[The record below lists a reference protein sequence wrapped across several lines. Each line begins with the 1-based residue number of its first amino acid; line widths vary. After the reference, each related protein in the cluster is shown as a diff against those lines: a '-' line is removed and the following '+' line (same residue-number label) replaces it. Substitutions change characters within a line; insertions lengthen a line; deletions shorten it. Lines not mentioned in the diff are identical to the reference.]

1 MQRFA
6 HAHFVELADMEE
18 SLISDLSVRIRQA
31 PPREALARRV
41 ANALR
46 AEIAA
51 GRLKP
56 GARLANEVALA
67 KALDISRPTL
77 REAIRVLG
85 RDGLLRIRHGIG
97 TFVAEEPRLIWG
109 RLDSMRS
116 MTDLIRSVGGVP
128 GDRDMAVEVVPA
140 PEEVAGGLGIAAGAP
155 VGLVE
160 RVRLIDQRPLA
171 VANEYVALDA
181 IAGGLAKLR
190 RFRGG
195 SLYNFL
201 RARCG
206 VALAHSSLVIAAIT
220 ADRTKARQLQL
231 RQGTPLLLLRET
243 HMDGGG
249 RPVLYTVNYHNSE
262 IVEFT
267 LARAGFVS

>member
-6 HAHFVELADMEE
+6 IATLRESRLEA

-41 ANALR
+41 ASALR
-46 AEIAA
+46 AEIAS

-56 GARLANEVALA
+56 GMRLSNEVALA

-85 RDGLLRIRHGIG
+85 REGLLRIKHGIG
-97 TFVAEEPRLIWG
+97 TFVAEEPRVIWG

-116 MTDLIRSVGGVP
+116 MTDLIRSVGGAP
-128 GDRDMAVEVVPA
+128 GDRDLSVEMVPA
-140 PEEVAGGLGIAAGAP
+140 PEDVAAGLGIATGMP
-155 VGLVE
+155 VGLVA
-160 RVRLIDQRPLA
+160 RVRLIDQEPLA
-171 VANEYVALDA
+171 IANEYVALDA
-181 IAGGLAKLR
+181 VSGGFARLK

-201 RARCG
+201 RTRCG
-206 VALAHSSLVIAAIT
+206 LALAHSSVLITAIT
-220 ADRTKARQLQL
+220 ADRAQARQLAL
-231 RQGTPLLLLRET
+231 KEGTPLLLLREA
-243 HMDGGG
+243 HMSGEG
-249 RPVLYTVNYHNSE
+249 RPVLYTVNYHNSK

>member
-1 MQRFA
+1 
-6 HAHFVELADMEE
+6 MEA
-18 SLISDLSVRIRQA
+18 SLISDLSTRIRSA
-31 PPREALARRV
+31 APREALARRV
-41 ANALR
+41 ADALR

-51 GRLKP
+51 GRLRP

-67 KALDISRPTL
+67 KALAISRPTL
-77 REAIRVLG
+77 REAIRVLA

-97 TFVAEEPRLIWG
+97 TFVAEEPHVIWS

-116 MTDLIRSVGGVP
+116 MTDLIRSLGGVP
-128 GDRDMAVEVVPA
+128 GDRDLAVDVVPA
-140 PEEVAGGLGIAAGAP
+140 PAEVANALRLAAGAP

-160 RVRLIDQRPLA
+160 RIRLIDERPLA
-171 VANEYVALDA
+171 IANEYVGLDA
-181 IAGGLAKLR
+181 LGGGPARLK

-201 RARCG
+201 RTRCG
-206 VALAHSSLVIAAIT
+206 VALAHSSVVIAAIT
-220 ADRTKARQLQL
+220 AGRSQARQLKL
-231 RQGTPLLLLRET
+231 AARTPLLLLRET
-243 HMDGGG
+243 HVDGDG

>member
-1 MQRFA
+1 MA
-6 HAHFVELADMEE
+6 GMEE
-18 SLISDLSVRIRQA
+18 SLISDLSVRIREA

-41 ANALR
+41 ADALR

-67 KALDISRPTL
+67 KALAISRPTL

-85 RDGLLRIRHGIG
+85 RDGLLRIRRGIG
-97 TFVAEEPRLIWG
+97 TFVAEEPRVIWG

-128 GDRDMAVEVVPA
+128 GDRDLVVEVAPA
-140 PEEVAGGLGIAAGAP
+140 PGDVAVALKLAAGAP

-160 RVRLIDQRPLA
+160 RVRLIDERALA
-171 VANEYVALDA
+171 VAYEYVALDA
-181 IAGGLAKLR
+181 VAGGFAKLR

-201 RARCG
+201 RTRGA
-206 VALAHSSLVIAAIT
+206 VTLAHSSLLMAAIT
-220 ADRTKARQLQL
+220 ADRAKARQLQL
-231 RQGTPLLLLRET
+231 KPGTPLLLLRET

>member
-6 HAHFVELADMEE
+6 PAHLVKLADMEE

-56 GARLANEVALA
+56 GTRLANEVALA
-67 KALDISRPTL
+67 KALAISRPTL

-140 PEEVAGGLGIAAGAP
+140 RKRLPEASGLRPA
-155 VGLVE
+155 
-160 RVRLIDQRPLA
+160 RLSA
-171 VANEYVALDA
+171 W
-181 IAGGLAKLR
+181 
-190 RFRGG
+190 
-195 SLYNFL
+195 
-201 RARCG
+201 
-206 VALAHSSLVIAAIT
+206 SSAC
-220 ADRTKARQLQL
+220 D
-231 RQGTPLLLLRET
+231 
-243 HMDGGG
+243 
-249 RPVLYTVNYHNSE
+249 
-262 IVEFT
+262 
-267 LARAGFVS
+267 

>member
-1 MQRFA
+1 
-6 HAHFVELADMEE
+6 VEA

-46 AEIAA
+46 AEIAS

-56 GARLANEVALA
+56 GMRLANEVALA

-128 GDRDMAVEVVPA
+128 GDRDLTIEMVPA
-140 PEEVAGGLGIAAGAP
+140 PDDVAGGLGIAPGAP
-155 VGLVE
+155 VGVVA
-160 RVRLIDQRPLA
+160 RVRLIDQQPLA
-171 VANEYVALDA
+171 IANEYVALDA
-181 IAGGLAKLR
+181 VSGGFAKLR

-201 RARCG
+201 RSRG
-206 VALAHSSLVIAAIT
+206 GLTLAHSSLVIAAIT
-220 ADRTKARQLQL
+220 ADRIRARQLAL
-231 RQGTPLLLLRET
+231 KEGTPLLLLQET
-243 HMDGGG
+243 HMSGDG
-249 RPVLYTVNYHNSE
+249 RPILYTVNYHNSE

>member
-1 MQRFA
+1 MQRFCDKQA
-6 HAHFVELADMEE
+6 RRGMEE
-18 SLISDLSVRIRQA
+18 SLISDLSMRIRQA
-31 PPREALARRV
+31 APRAALARRV
-41 ANALR
+41 ADALR

-116 MTDLIRSVGGVP
+116 MTDLIRSVGGTP
-128 GDRDMAVEVVPA
+128 GDRDLAVEMVPA
-140 PEEVAGGLGIAAGAP
+140 PVEVAAALKLAAETP

-160 RVRLIDQRPLA
+160 RIRLIDERPLA
-171 VANEYVALDA
+171 VAYEYASLEV
-181 IAGGLAKLR
+181 IAGGFARLR

-201 RARCG
+201 RTRGA
-206 VALAHSSLVIAAIT
+206 VTLAHSSLVMAAIT
-220 ADRTKARQLQL
+220 ADRGKARQLQL
-231 RQGTPLLLLRET
+231 KPGTPLLLLRET
-243 HMDGGG
+243 HMDGAG

-267 LARAGFVS
+267 LARAGFAS